1 MEANTPDFK
10 GFGLEANKDE
20 KTFFTDNHTFVV
32 RHSC

>member
-20 KTFFTDNHTFVV
+20 KISFTNNHTFTNGV
-32 RHSC
+32 SC